1 MIDRAALVEAARDA
15 IAAGSQSF
23 AAASKLFARPTRE
36 RAWLLYAWC
45 RAADDLTDGQEL
57 GHARQIDSA
66 ADPQATQAE
75 LERLTGLALN
85 TAEPVP
91 LAFAALRVVASET
104 AMPHGFVADHLA
116 GFALD
121 AKGWRPQGEQDLLRY
136 CYHVAGSVGCMMA
149 VVMGV
154 DPADEDTLD
163 RACDL
168 GIAFQL
174 ANIARDVVPDAAAG
188 RCYLPAQWLAKAGLT
203 EAALAD
209 PAQRQA
215 VAELARRLVD
225 LAAAYRQSSRVGAA
239 RLPVRSRL
247 AVLAADA
254 IYGAIGERVAALG
267 PAAWDQR
274 VRIGGAGKLA
284 CLGQAATRALATPVP
299 TLRTGL
305 WSRPRQSGG

>member
-1 MIDRAALVEAARDA
+1 MTDRAALVLAARET

-23 AAASKLFARPTRE
+23 AAASKLFAVPVRE

-57 GHARQIDSA
+57 GHAVEARPASA
-66 ADPQATQAE
+66 AHDTQAE
-75 LERLTGLALN
+75 LERLTRLALT

-91 LAFAALRVVASET
+91 LAFAALRAVARET
-104 AMPHGFVADHLA
+104 RLPHGLVADHLA
-116 GFALD
+116 GFGLD
-121 AKGWRPQGEQDLLRY
+121 AAGWRPQSEDDLLRY

-168 GIAFQL
+168 GLAFQL
-174 ANIARDVVPDAAAG
+174 ANIARDVVPDASAG
-188 RCYLPAQWLAKAGLT
+188 RCYLPAQWLVEAGLT
-203 EAALAD
+203 EADLAD
-209 PAQRQA
+209 PTHRPAAAEPAQ
-215 VAELARRLVD
+215 RLVD
-225 LAAAYRQSSRVGAA
+225 LAAAYRQSSRIGAA
-239 RLPVRSRL
+239 RLPLRSRL

-274 VRIGGAGKLA
+274 VRISGAGKLL
-284 CLGQAATRALATPVP
+284 CLGQAATRALATPRP
-299 TLRTGL
+299 APRAGL
-305 WSRPRQSGG
+305 WTRPRQSAN